1 MRLCTSL
8 SPCLAAA
15 AALLPVSPAV
25 ARTDAS
31 PSCAAPGDRAFPLT
45 TKIHGGP
52 RSYEAGGG
60 FGTWYLDLTN
70 TTRQTC
76 ADIHPVVVLVDDKR
90 ALKPSQAE
98 LDFYDGT
105 RARTVTLQTTDEQE
119 LVGVLEGEGFGGFT
133 VAPGK
138 TVTVRLRLAVAA
150 DAVADQVTANAAL
163 VQKRGSDGD
172 WVGESNAY
180 RFVIG
185 DGGTREPGTKEPGAK
200 ESGGEEPGVGESE
213 SGGTGTDPAPSS
225 GAPRPTSATPGS
237 TRGATPGTTPGASPG
252 ATPSASLPAVQ
263 EAQAAGEQERELART
278 GPRPARAVLAAVG
291 VLLAVGGGAFLL
303 ARRRR

>member
-15 AALLPVSPAV
+15 AALLPASPAV

-31 PSCAAPGDRAFPLT
+31 PSCAAPGDQVFPLT

-60 FGTWYLDLTN
+60 YGTWYLDLTN
-70 TTRQTC
+70 TTRRAC

-138 TVTVRLRLAVAA
+138 TVTVRLRLAVAP
-150 DAVADQVTANAAL
+150 DAVADQVTANAAV

-180 RFVIG
+180 RFAIG
-185 DGGTREPGTKEPGAK
+185 DGGTQEPGTKEPGATESKGKEPGGK
-200 ESGGEEPGVGESE
+200 ESDGGA
-213 SGGTGTDPAPSS
+213 TRTDPAPSS
-225 GAPRPTSATPGS
+225 GAPRPTSATPG
-237 TRGATPGTTPGASPG
+237 ATPGASPG

-263 EAQAAGEQERELART
+263 EAEAAGERERELART
-278 GPRPARAVLAAVG
+278 GPRRARAALAAVA

>member
-15 AALLPVSPAV
+15 AALLPASPAV

-31 PSCAAPGDRAFPLT
+31 PSCAAPGDQVFPLT

-60 FGTWYLDLTN
+60 YGTWYLDLTN
-70 TTRQTC
+70 TTRRAC

-138 TVTVRLRLAVAA
+138 TVTVRLRLAVAP
-150 DAVADQVTANAAL
+150 DAVADQVTANAAV

-180 RFVIG
+180 RFAIG
-185 DGGTREPGTKEPGAK
+185 DGGMQEPGTKEPGATESKGKEPGGK
-200 ESGGEEPGVGESE
+200 ESDGGA
-213 SGGTGTDPAPSS
+213 TRTDPAPSS
-225 GAPRPTSATPGS
+225 GAPRPTSATPG
-237 TRGATPGTTPGASPG
+237 ATPGASPG

-263 EAQAAGEQERELART
+263 EAEAAGERERELART
-278 GPRPARAVLAAVG
+278 GPRRARAALAAVA